1 MQGLSQLS
9 DAKRVLF
16 DRYSQGR
23 VSSAPKIGRRP
34 QGVLAPLS
42 LVQEQLYFRELE
54 FAGNPPLYN
63 ECITVRM
70 LGPLDPDVL
79 ERSFNEIIRRHEGG
93 RTPLK
98 KKPGPRSRLS
108 PPPGPIWG
116 EIATRTTGF
125 FFSHPRL
132 LWTAGRRTRYILPNW
147 PPTTRLF

>member
-23 VSSAPKIGRRP
+23 VSSGPKIGRRP
-34 QGVLAPLS
+34 QGVPVPLS

-63 ECITVRM
+63 ECVTVRM

-79 ERSFNEIIRRHEGG
+79 ARRLNERIRRHEV
-93 RTPLK
+93 
-98 KKPGPRSRLS
+98 
-108 PPPGPIWG
+108 
-116 EIATRTTGF
+116 
-125 FFSHPRL
+125 
-132 LWTAGRRTRYILPNW
+132 GRRRSETKAGEA
-147 PPTTRLF
+147 